1 MPKNCKS
8 VNHFMESGHF
18 DWATAKIVDKQNW
31 LWIHTATTLLDI
43 HPLASM
49 VHD

>member
-1 MPKNCKS
+1 
-8 VNHFMESGHF
+8 MESGHF